1 MIAEIPTV
9 AIDFVYIH
17 KNTSVLNDEYIA
29 HRLGLI
35 PLVSSKVIIGILY

>member
-9 AIDFVYIH
+9 AIDLVYVH
-17 KNTSVLNDEYIA
+17 KNTSALLDEYIS

-35 PLVSSKVIIGILY
+35 PLVS